1 MSMWNLVLW
10 MKNGLPDIA
19 TCNPAG
25 AHRTDPKQFSKF
37 AKLLKSFDVSV
48 PIQYILITYH
58 HSIED

>member
-1 MSMWNLVLW
+1 

-25 AHRTDPKQFSKF
+25 AHRTDPKQFSQF